1 MAETLVV
8 TSKIKKMVKAQGMR
22 TGGDA
27 IEALSRIVGDK
38 ISQAIQKA
46 KADGKKTIQGVDV
59 L

>member
-8 TSKIKKMVKAQGMR
+8 TSKIKKLVKAQGMR

-27 IEALSRIVGDK
+27 IEALSKIIVDK
-38 ISQAIQKA
+38 VSQAIQKA

>member
-1 MAETLVV
+1 M
-8 TSKIKKMVKAQGMR
+8 TSKIKKLVKAQGMR